1 MDELFSVE
9 LPDLQGFIRQLDML
23 DNGVNKAVR
32 TAMHKG
38 AEVICAEQ
46 KRLAGAISQ
55 RLADEISTSS
65 VYVTKK
71 GYIGI
76 TSGYQADAFRR
87 DVDEDDEDGFN
98 PGIVGTMYEFGR
110 PGQSPARKDK
120 YMYQTRKRRADRNSP
135 AVLKRVKISKGNIAA
150 RPHIRPG
157 FDRKIGQAV
166 ETVINSATDE
176 IRKVYNE

>member
-76 TSGYQADAFRR
+76 TSGYQADAFS
-87 DVDEDDEDGFN
+87 VKDGFN

-110 PGQSPARKDK
+110 PGQSRTRTGKTMK
-120 YMYQTRKRRADRNSP
+120 QIRKRRADRNSP
-135 AVLKRVKISKGNIAA
+135 AVPTVVEISKGNIAA

-157 FDRKIGQAV
+157 FDRKIGQTV